1 MAFDNTNRGTLGK
14 NNNKTKETQ
23 PEYSGSLN
31 VNGVDYWLNGWIKES
46 ETGKF
51 FSLTVRPKQDAP
63 RQSSAPTRKAKAD
76 DFGDDVPF

>member
-14 NNNKTKETQ
+14 NNKKTKELQ

-51 FSLTVRPKQDAP
+51 FSLTVRPKEEAP
-63 RQSSAPTRKAKAD
+63 RQSSEPTRKAKPELD
-76 DFGDDVPF
+76 DDMPF

>member
-14 NNNKTKETQ
+14 NNRKTKDTQ

-31 VNGVDYWLNGWIKES
+31 VNGVEYWLNGWIKES

-51 FSLTVRPKQDAP
+51 FSLTVQPKEEAA
-63 RQSSAPTRKAKAD
+63 RKSSEPTRKAKPEID
-76 DFGDDVPF
+76 DDVPF